1 MGTIKEV
8 YESYKKVNADKVFS
22 EAVFD
27 TSNEANELNRKQLK
41 AGELS
46 NGELLPYYSTVSQ
59 DLFGKDNIRIQLFDS
74 GEFQKALDTYP
85 TKNGAIVS
93 TSLDEKA
100 DMLAERYG
108 SDIFGL
114 TEKNRINYVEIL
126 QNKMIEI
133 IKKIIK

>member
-27 TSNEANELNRKQLK
+27 TSDEANELNRKQLK

-46 NGELLPYYSTVSQ
+46 NGALLPYYSTVSQ

-74 GEFQKALDTYP
+74 GEFQKAFDTYP
-85 TKNGAIVS
+85 TKKGAIVS